1 VIVKI
6 IAEELD
12 VRDGPSGNMGVG
24 KVAWEE
30 DKGHVANVL
39 RVSQT
44 MDVPDLQWRLT
55 VGE

>member
-12 VRDGPSGNMGVG
+12 VRDSPSGNMGVG

-30 DKGHVANVL
+30 DEGHVANVL